1 MITALNAIQS
11 ILCLIII
18 IGVGFYLT
26 KIGWFNDSTSNLF
39 AKLVTNISLPPLM
52 IWTVTNSFDKEMILG
67 SSKGLIIA
75 FASIIIC
82 FLLSFVIAK
91 LVIPKDRQGTFQ
103 IMFSMSNTI
112 FIGLPVNVALF
123 GEKSIPYALL
133 YYVANTTLFWTMGV
147 FLLAKDGGADG
158 KGIISLKTLKTIFSP
173 PLVSFFIAVLLVL
186 TEIRLPSFILDT
198 SKYLGNLTTPLS
210 LMFLGITAHSLDL
223 KKINLSLDLVL
234 LSIGRFIISP
244 LLVFALAYFIPIPSL
259 MFKVFVIQAA
269 MPIMAQTAIMAK
281 TYNADYEYATIM
293 ISATT
298 AASLVVIPI
307 LMIILSG
314 Y

>member
-1 MITALNAIQS
+1 MTTALNAAQS

-18 IGVGFYLT
+18 ISIGFYLT
-26 KIGWFNDSTSNLF
+26 RIGWFNDSTSSLF
-39 AKLVTNISLPPLM
+39 SKLVTNISLPPLM
-52 IWTVTNSFDKEMILG
+52 IWTVTSSFDREMILG
-67 SSKGLIIA
+67 SFKGIIIA
-75 FASIIIC
+75 FTSIIGCLI
-82 FLLSFVIAK
+82 LGYVIGK
-91 LVIPKDRQGTFQ
+91 LAIPQNRQGTFQ

-133 YYVANTTLFWTMGV
+133 YYVANTTLFWTIGI
-147 FLLAKDGGADG
+147 FLLAKDGETDS
-158 KGIISLKTLKTIFSP
+158 KGMMSLKTLKIIFSP
-173 PLVSFFIAVLLVL
+173 PLLSFFIGVIIVL
-186 TEIRLPSFILDT
+186 TGIKLPSFISDT
-198 SKYLGNLTTPLS
+198 CKYLGNLTTPLS
-210 LMFLGITAHSLDL
+210 LMFLGITIHTLDL
-223 KKINLSLDLVL
+223 KKINFSLDLFL

-244 LLVFALAYFIPIPSL
+244 FLIFLLAYLVPIPSL

-269 MPIMAQTAIMAK
+269 MPIMAQTAVLAK
-281 TYNADYEYATIM
+281 TYDADFEYATIM

-298 AASLVVIPI
+298 GLSLVIIPM